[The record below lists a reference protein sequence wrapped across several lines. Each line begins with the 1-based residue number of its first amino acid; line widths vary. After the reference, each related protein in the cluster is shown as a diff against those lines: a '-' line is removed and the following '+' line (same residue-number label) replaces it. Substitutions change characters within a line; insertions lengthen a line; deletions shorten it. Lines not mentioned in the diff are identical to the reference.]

1 MAKII
6 GPSGLILDVE
16 DIVASGLVDGR
27 YVTET
32 TPEPEGAEEAPAEP
46 VEVAE
51 VTPVTETTPE
61 PAETVGEMPK
71 GNAGLDAWAAFA
83 TANGK
88 DVEGMSRDEIR
99 ALFKE

>member
-1 MAKII
+1 
-6 GPSGLILDVE
+6 
-16 DIVASGLVDGR
+16 
-27 YVTET
+27 
-32 TPEPEGAEEAPAEP
+32 
-46 VEVAE
+46 VAE